1 MTKIRK
7 EEENDKY
14 SEETDIHRNG
24 RNGGFNKAI
33 CGSPQMRG
41 SLGGGYS
48 AAYGFNSDSHRIEK
62 HWINAWNDAL
72 KCGLNIKKDLTPC
85 ALV

>member
-1 MTKIRK
+1 MILFLWVGVEVRNLRNLLRK

-14 SEETDIHRNG
+14 YKETDIHRNG

-41 SLGGGYS
+41 TLGGGYS

-62 HWINAWNDAL
+62 H
-72 KCGLNIKKDLTPC
+72 
-85 ALV
+85 